1 MRSSIVL
8 KRFGFSCMSAQ
19 PRQCQCTVIR
29 WQAPKTS
36 PMEPGSRAG
45 IIHGGALRNEAVM
58 NRLQVAILASGIAL
72 FSSAALAQA
81 PKLAIPE
88 PLEVE
93 HKEIFEALE
102 EATRAGGA
110 TGEAAIQAMA
120 VLKPHFEKEE
130 RYALPQLG
138 ALESLAKPD
147 AKMSAEMRQ
156 DLIARTAKFRAEL
169 PGMLDDHKK
178 ISAALDKMHKAA
190 EAEKKEDAAWLAE
203 KIMSHAAMEE
213 RVLYPAAL
221 LTGVH
226 AEASK

>member
-1 MRSSIVL
+1 MHRDSLAGAKDLPV
-8 KRFGFSCMSAQ
+8 
-19 PRQCQCTVIR
+19 
-29 WQAPKTS
+29 
-36 PMEPGSRAG
+36 EPGSRAG
-45 IIHGGALRNEAVM
+45 IIYG
-58 NRLQVAILASGIAL
+58 
-72 FSSAALAQA
+72 
-81 PKLAIPE
+81 
-88 PLEVE
+88 
-93 HKEIFEALE
+93 
-102 EATRAGGA
+102 
-110 TGEAAIQAMA
+110 
-120 VLKPHFEKEE
+120 
-130 RYALPQLG
+130 G
-138 ALESLAKPD
+138 ALESLTKPD
-147 AKMSAEMRQ
+147 AKMSAEMRR